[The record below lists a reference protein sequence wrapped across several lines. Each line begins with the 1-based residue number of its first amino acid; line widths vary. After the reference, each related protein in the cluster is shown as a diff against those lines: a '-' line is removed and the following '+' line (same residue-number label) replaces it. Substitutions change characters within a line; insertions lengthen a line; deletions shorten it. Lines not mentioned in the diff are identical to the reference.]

1 MAGRGPR
8 PAKKIIIQTRARTR
22 VAAVGTRWGPALNSH
37 SEPQFSWR
45 SYAVSHVGKVR
56 KLNEDACLD
65 RPEVGLWAIADG
77 MGGHSAGD
85 LASQLVINVLS
96 KIKPHAELSA
106 LVDFVEHG
114 IISANTRLY
123 DLAAASNQTIGST
136 VVTLLCAQGHCVYM
150 WAGDSRLYRLRGGRL
165 RQLTTD
171 HSQVEIYV
179 QQGLIRREDASAH
192 PAGNLVTRAV
202 GASGEL
208 HLDLDIERLAAGDRF
223 LLCSDGL
230 IRHVSFEEIETSLG
244 EPSAELAAERL
255 LGMTLSRGAVDN
267 VSICVVEVV

>member
-1 MAGRGPR
+1 MN
-8 PAKKIIIQTRARTR
+8 THRA
-22 VAAVGTRWGPALNSH
+22 
-37 SEPQFSWR
+37 PQFSWR

-56 KLNEDACLD
+56 KLNEDACLE
-65 RPEVGLWAIADG
+65 RPDAGLWAIADG

-85 LASQLVINVLS
+85 LASQLVVNILS

-106 LVDFVEHG
+106 LVEFVEHG
-114 IISANTRLY
+114 IIAANARLY
-123 DLAAASNQTIGST
+123 DLATASDQTIGST
-136 VVTLLCAQGHCVYM
+136 VVTLLCAQGHCVFM
-150 WAGDSRLYRLRGGRL
+150 WAGDSRLYRRRDGRL

-179 QQGLIRREDASAH
+179 RQGLVRREDAATH

-202 GASGEL
+202 GATAEL
-208 HLDLDIERLAAGDRF
+208 HLDIDAAKLAAGDRF

-230 IRHVSFEEIETSLG
+230 VRHVSFQEIESALG
-244 EPSAELAAERL
+244 EPSPELAAERL